1 MKEIEET
8 EETESSD
15 KEEENIVDYVP
26 VDKSKRA
33 FISQYEIL
41 SIILSRETL
50 YHVLVLFS
58 LLVLFGVL
66 SFTKSDLAVQIIM
79 SLGYGVSLGYLFTAN
94 LSRFEGFRKLSRTRD
109 VSSLIIPILISSF
122 FSVFI
127 WLGLHHS
134 IYEDNIDRF
143 LSLGLIFIFIIWQ
156 FAQAWWMRIPFRE
169 FALRKMSK
177 YPEEGESKFG
187 IIANIFSPLIWGV
200 FGYIVFV
207 FVSNNVPKFADNFD
221 NLFTFFWFIMI
232 FFLGGITFYLLK
244 QMHREFWY
252 NPQVASFSAYF
263 SIGYWGFLSY
273 HAGVLLYSMFNNPS
287 FVFDLIFMVITIIL
301 VIYSLSFQ
309 ALRMELRRE
318 HLKDTNHYIG
328 KAGNFISKEN
338 VIFYAISFT
347 TAYGASNFFL
357 ATADT
362 SLIGGIQGVS
372 RISHMIVIISGI
384 IVILIV
390 NYNLLT
396 GRGLISDGFVESMS
410 NPKDN

>member
-1 MKEIEET
+1 MKEINEDDEIDKSETDSEEV
-8 EETESSD
+8 
-15 KEEENIVDYVP
+15 VDYAP
-26 VDKSKRA
+26 VDKSKRP
-33 FISQYEIL
+33 FISQSEIL
-41 SIILSRETL
+41 SILLSRETL

-66 SFTKSDLAVQIIM
+66 SFTKSDLAIQIII
-79 SLGYGVSLGYLFTAN
+79 SLGYGVSLGYFFTAN
-94 LSRFEGFRKLSRTRD
+94 LNRFEGFSKLSRTRD
-109 VSSLIIPILISSF
+109 ISSLIIPLLISLF

-134 IYEDNIDRF
+134 IYEENVDRF
-143 LSLGLIFIFIIWQ
+143 LSFGLIFIFIIWQ

-169 FALRKMSK
+169 FALRRMSN

-187 IIANIFSPLIWGV
+187 VISNVMSPLFWAV
-200 FGYIVFV
+200 LGYAIFAFV
-207 FVSNNVPKFADNFD
+207 ANNTSNFSDNFD
-221 NLFTFFWFIMI
+221 NTFVFFWFIMI
-232 FFLGGITFYLLK
+232 FSLGGITFYFLK
-244 QMHREFWY
+244 QMHRLFWY

-263 SIGYWGFLSY
+263 SMGYWGFLSY
-273 HAGVLLYSMFNNPS
+273 HAGVLLYSMYNNPS
-287 FVFDLIFMVITIIL
+287 FVFDLIFMIITIIL

-309 ALRMELRRE
+309 ALRTELRRE

-384 IVILIV
+384 LVILIV

-396 GRGLISDGFVESMS
+396 GRGLISDGFVQSMR